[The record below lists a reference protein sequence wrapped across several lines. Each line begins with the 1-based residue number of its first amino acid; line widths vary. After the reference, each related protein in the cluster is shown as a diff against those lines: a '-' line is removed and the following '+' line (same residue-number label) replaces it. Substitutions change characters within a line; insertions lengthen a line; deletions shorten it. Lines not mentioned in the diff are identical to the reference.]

1 MTTGP
6 IKGQVPGMQFI
17 LLIMKET
24 ARLKQ
29 DCLNLYEEF
38 LPARIMENSWP
49 TYSDEF
55 ASLNLWPVIRLRT

>member
-38 LPARIMENSWP
+38 LPARIMENS
-49 TYSDEF
+49 
-55 ASLNLWPVIRLRT
+55 

>member
-1 MTTGP
+1 MTTDP
-6 IKGQVPGMQFI
+6 IKGQVPGMRFI
-17 LLIMKET
+17 LLVMKET
-24 ARLKQ
+24 ARLQQ

-49 TYSDEF
+49 TYNDEF